1 MDDHIFDDEYEDDD
15 ADENESDIRN
25 ELPILST
32 KPCLL
37 NLTKIGWE
45 ELDKVNVREV
55 RHHATDR
62 IVRKRDTM
70 KYILMQVMEMK
81 SSTRAVSV
89 CEENPRAEFPPWSCF
104 MNEIRPNYYLLLSI
118 MEQDFFS

>member
-1 MDDHIFDDEYEDDD
+1 MDDHIFDDEYEDND

-32 KPCLL
+32 KPCSL

-55 RHHATDR
+55 HQHATNR
-62 IVRKRDTM
+62 IVQKRDTM
-70 KYILMQVMEMK
+70 KYIMVQVMEMK
-81 SSTRAVSV
+81 SSMRSVSV
-89 CEENPRAEFPPWSCF
+89 CKENTRAEFPPWSCF
-104 MNEIRPNYYLLLSI
+104 MNEIWPNYYL
-118 MEQDFFS
+118 